1 MSKNLYHIKNY
12 TVKNIVSILIVILCA
27 AGLNA
32 CSNDLE
38 IIRGGKSDYVIVLP
52 QSPTMIEQRAAKEL
66 NEYLYKMTGVV
77 LPVVEDNTV
86 PADYEISI
94 GNTNRTIPLAISLDK
109 LKQDGFYIKVYG
121 GKLFIMGGN
130 SYGTLYGVYE
140 LLEKY
145 WGCRKYTPSVEV
157 VPQHSSLMLPAD
169 IDDWQVPAITSRNML
184 YVCAND
190 NAFLDWL
197 RLTQTTTSWVD
208 RGKWGLWVH
217 TFGTLVPTEKYF
229 SKHPEYYAMN
239 EKGERVPS
247 QLCMSN
253 PELLDVLCKE
263 LDSYMSEKPE
273 ALYWSVSQNDNYN
286 YCKCDA
292 CLKVYEEEGSPSGL
306 LIRFINKVA
315 ERYPDKIISTLAYQF
330 TRKAPA
336 QAKPADNV
344 NIMFCN
350 IECNRS
356 KPIPLDTLSA
366 GFRKDMDDWA
376 KISHNILLWDY
387 IVQFSNLYTPFPNFR
402 TLQPN
407 MQYFVGNHVT
417 SVFSQGNPEPAGEM
431 CYLRAYVSAKLLWN
445 PDCDLNAVTDDFLQ
459 GYYGGAGP
467 YIKEYM
473 TLLHDNLEKSG
484 EGLSI
489 FGNSLTPVDGYLSP
503 ENLDAYNLYFDRA
516 EEAVAG
522 DKELT
527 ARVEFA
533 RLPVIFAELEQANL
547 MPVGKRGFLIG
558 EDDGSLSVNQEYMH
572 KLDHFIACC
581 KANNTR
587 RLCEWMTPVDEYKE
601 EMTDVPHQY
610 MKFLSKGNKASGK
623 PVTVSLPL
631 TQYCA
636 KGTASLTDGILGAR
650 NYDEN
655 WLGFKHDDFEITIDL
670 ENKEVVSEV
679 DARFIQSILD
689 RLFLPQGMEVQISSD
704 NRQYVSVGR
713 VENSMDRERNYKTKV
728 LGVRFTPC
736 EARYVKVKVCVVPVC
751 PMWHR
756 DAKSDV
762 WTMLD
767 EIAIR

>member
-1 MSKNLYHIKNY
+1 M
-12 TVKNIVSILIVILCA
+12 KNIVSILFVILYA
-27 AGLNA
+27 AGFNA
-32 CSNDLE
+32 CNDNLE
-38 IIRGGKSDYVIVLP
+38 IVRDGKSDYVIVIP

-66 NEYLYKMTGVV
+66 NEYLRRMTGVM
-77 LPVVEDNTV
+77 LPVVEDNTA
-86 PADYEISI
+86 PANHEISI

-109 LKQDGFYIKVYG
+109 LKQDGFYIKADAP
-121 GKLFIMGGN
+121 KLFIMGGN

-145 WGCRKYTPSVEV
+145 WGCRIYTPEVEV
-157 VPQHSSLMLPAD
+157 VPQCSSLMLPAD
-169 IDDWQVPAITSRNML
+169 IDDWQVPVITSRNML

-190 NAFLDWL
+190 NAFFDWL
-197 RLTQTTTSWVD
+197 RLTQTPTSWVD

-217 TFGTLVPTEKYF
+217 TFGTLIPPERYF
-229 SKHPEYYAMN
+229 DKHPEYYAMN

-263 LDSYMSEKPE
+263 LDSHMSEKPE
-273 ALYWSVSQNDNYN
+273 ALYWSVSQNDSYN

-292 CLKVYEEEGSPSGL
+292 CQKVYEEEGSPSGL

-330 TRKAPA
+330 TRKAPVLT
-336 QAKPADNV
+336 KPANNV

-356 KPIPLDTLSA
+356 KPIPSDSLSA
-366 GFRKDMDDWA
+366 GFRNDMDDWA
-376 KISHNILLWDY
+376 KISNNILLWDY

-407 MQYFVGNHVT
+407 MQYFAGNHVT

-445 PDCDLNAVTDDFLQ
+445 PNCDLNAVIDDFLQ
-459 GYYGGAGP
+459 GYYSEAGQ

-484 EGLSI
+484 EVLSI
-489 FGNSLTPVDGYLSP
+489 FGNALTPVTGYLSP
-503 ENLDAYNLYFDRA
+503 ENLDAYNRCFDKA
-516 EEAVAG
+516 LDAVAE
-522 DKELT
+522 DEELT

-533 RLPVIFAELEQANL
+533 CLPIIFAELEQTSL
-547 MPVGKRGFLIG
+547 MPIGSRGFLVRA
-558 EDDGSLSVNQEYMH
+558 EDGSLSVNDDFMH
-572 KLDHFIACC
+572 KLDHFITCC
-581 KANNTR
+581 KANDTR

-601 EMTDVPHQY
+601 EMTDLPYQY
-610 MKFLSKGNKASGK
+610 MKFLAKGNKAFGK
-623 PVTVSLPL
+623 PVTVNLPL

-636 KGTASLTDGILGAR
+636 KGTGALTDGILGAR

-670 ENKEVVSEV
+670 ENKEVISEV

-689 RLFLPQGMEVQISSD
+689 RLFLPQGMEVLISSD
-704 NRQYVSVGR
+704 NRQYIQVGWTKH
-713 VENSMDRERNYKTKV
+713 EMDRKKNYKTQV
-728 LGVRFTPC
+728 LGVKFAPR
-736 EARYVKVKVCVVPVC
+736 EARYVKVKISVVPVC

-756 DAKSDV
+756 DARSDA

>member
-1 MSKNLYHIKNY
+1 M
-12 TVKNIVSILIVILCA
+12 KNIVSILFVILCA
-27 AGLNA
+27 AGFNA
-32 CSNDLE
+32 CSDNLE
-38 IIRGGKSDYVIVLP
+38 IVRDGKSDYVIVVP

-66 NEYLYKMTGVV
+66 NEYLRRMAGVV
-77 LPVVEDNTV
+77 LPVVEDNTA
-86 PADYEISI
+86 PIDHEISI
-94 GNTNRTIPLAISLDK
+94 GNTSRTIPLAISVDK
-109 LKQDGFYIKVYG
+109 LKQDGFYIKADAR
-121 GKLFIMGGN
+121 KLFIMGGN

-145 WGCRKYTPSVEV
+145 WGCRKYTPEVEI
-157 VPQHSSLMLPAD
+157 VPQCSSLMLPAD
-169 IDDWQVPAITSRNML
+169 IDDWQVPVITSRNML

-190 NAFLDWL
+190 NAFFDWL
-197 RLTQTTTSWVD
+197 RLTQTPTSWVD

-217 TFGTLVPTEKYF
+217 TFGTLIPSEKYF
-229 SKHPEYYAMN
+229 DKHPEYYAMN

-247 QLCMSN
+247 QLCMSS

-263 LDSYMSEKPE
+263 LDSHMSEKPE

-292 CLKVYEEEGSPSGL
+292 CQKVYEEEGSPSGL

-330 TRKAPA
+330 TRKAPVLT
-336 QAKPADNV
+336 KPADNV

-356 KPIPLDTLSA
+356 KPIPLDSLSA

-376 KISHNILLWDY
+376 KISNNILLWDY
-387 IVQFSNLYTPFPNFR
+387 VVQFSNLYTPFPNFR

-407 MQYFVGNHVT
+407 MQYFAGNHVT

-445 PDCDLNAVTDDFLQ
+445 PDCDLIAVIDDFLT
-459 GYYGGAGP
+459 GYYGKAGP

-489 FGNSLTPVDGYLSP
+489 FGNALTPVAGYLSP
-503 ENLDAYNLYFDRA
+503 ENLDAYNRCFDKA
-516 EEAVAG
+516 QDAVAG
-522 DKELT
+522 DEELT

-533 RLPVIFAELEQANL
+533 RLPIIFAELEQTSL
-547 MPVGKRGFLIG
+547 MPVGNRGFLVRA
-558 EDDGSLSVNQEYMH
+558 EDGSLSVNDDFMH
-572 KLDHFIACC
+572 KLDHFITCC

-601 EMTDVPHQY
+601 EMTDLPYQY

-670 ENKEVVSEV
+670 ENIEVVSEV

-736 EARYVKVKVCVVPVC
+736 KARYVKVKVSVVPVC

>member
-27 AGLNA
+27 TGLNA

-503 ENLDAYNLYFDRA
+503 ENLDAYNRCFDRA

-610 MKFLSKGNKASGK
+610 MKFLSKGNKAFGK
-623 PVTVSLPL
+623 PATVSLPL

-636 KGTASLTDGILGAR
+636 KGTGSLTDGILGAR

-670 ENKEVVSEV
+670 ENKEIVSEV

-689 RLFLPQGMEVQISSD
+689 RLFLPKGMEVQVSSD
-704 NRQYVSVGR
+704 NRQYVSVGH
-713 VENSMDRERNYKTKV
+713 VENQMDREKNYKTQV
-728 LGVRFTPC
+728 LEVRFTPC
-736 EARYVKVKVCVVPVC
+736 EARYVKVKVSVVPVC

-767 EIAIR
+767 EVAIR

>member
-1 MSKNLYHIKNY
+1 MR
-12 TVKNIVSILIVILCA
+12 NIVTILIVILYTM
-27 AGLNA
+27 GLGA
-32 CSNDLE
+32 CSHDLE
-38 IIRGGKSDYVIVLP
+38 LISAGKSDYVIVIP
-52 QSPTMIEQRAAKEL
+52 QSPTMTEQRAAKEL
-66 NEYLYKMTGVV
+66 NEYLDKMAGVM
-77 LPVVEDNTV
+77 LPVVEDNAA
-86 PADYEISI
+86 PAECEISI
-94 GNTNRTIPLAISLDK
+94 GNTNRIIPLAISSDK
-109 LKQDGFYIKVYG
+109 LEQDGFYIKTNG
-121 GKLFIMGGN
+121 RKLYIMGGN

-145 WGCRKYTPSVEV
+145 LGCRKYTPTVEV
-157 VPQHSSLMLPAD
+157 VPQRTTVTLPVD

-190 NAFLDWL
+190 NAFFDWL
-197 RLTQTTTSWVD
+197 RLTQTPTSWVD

-217 TFGTLVPTEKYF
+217 TFGTLVPPEKYF
-229 SKHPEYYAMN
+229 NRHPEYFAMN

-247 QLCMSN
+247 QLCLSN

-263 LDSYMSEKPE
+263 LDSCMSEKPE

-292 CLKVYEEEGSPSGL
+292 CQKAYEEEESPSGL

-315 ERYPDKIISTLAYQF
+315 GRYPDKIISTLAYQF
-330 TRKAPA
+330 TRKAPKL
-336 QAKPADNV
+336 AKPAANV

-356 KPIPLDTLSA
+356 KPIPQDTLSA

-376 KISHNILLWDY
+376 KISRNILLWDY

-407 MQYFVGNHVT
+407 MQYFAGNHVT

-431 CYLRAYVSAKLLWN
+431 CYLRAYVAAKLLWN
-445 PDCDLNAVTDDFLQ
+445 PDCDLDAVIDDFLA
-459 GYYGGAGP
+459 GYYGKAGQ

-484 EGLSI
+484 EELSI
-489 FGNSLTPVDGYLSP
+489 FGNALTPINGYLSP
-503 ENLDAYNLYFDRA
+503 ENLDAYNKCFDRA
-516 EEAVAG
+516 EAAVSG

-527 ARVEFA
+527 ARVQFA
-533 RLPVIFAELEQANL
+533 RLPVIFTELEQANL
-547 MPVGKRGFLIG
+547 MPVGKHGFLVEG
-558 EDDGSLSVNQEYMH
+558 EDGSLSVNGEFLH
-572 KLDHFIACC
+572 KLDHFIVCC
-581 KANNTR
+581 KENHTR

-601 EMTDVPHQY
+601 EMTDIPQQY
-610 MKFLSKGNKASGK
+610 LKFLAKGNKALGK
-623 PVTVSLPL
+623 PVTVNLPL
-631 TQYCA
+631 TQYRA
-636 KGTASLTDGILGAR
+636 KGALSLTDGMLGGR
-650 NYDEN
+650 NYNEN
-655 WLGFKHDDFEITIDL
+655 WLGFKHDDFEITVDL
-670 ENKEVVSEV
+670 EKNETVSEV

-689 RLFLPQGMEVQISSD
+689 RLFLPEGMEVSVSSD
-704 NRQYVSVGR
+704 NRTYKPVGQT
-713 VENSMDRERNYKTKV
+713 ENKMDRKKNYKTKV
-728 LGVRFTPC
+728 FGVRFAPC
-736 EARYVKVKVCVVPVC
+736 EARYIKVKVKVVPVC